1 MSGSPHL
8 PHSRKPHG
16 VAAPRPAEPGAI
28 RALFQPIERMR
39 TGETVGF
46 EALARLVV
54 GDGLLPPAAF
64 LSDLSASDLA
74 DLFFVMLEHA
84 LGLLRSVSAP
94 GFRPYVSVNVEPSI
108 LMTRGFLDR
117 MRAELGRLGYAGDR
131 TLVVELLEGDEI
143 LDFAAVVEAI
153 TAVRAL
159 GIDVALDDVGSAY
172 ASLSR
177 LRELPVDF
185 IKLDQSF
192 SRRLN
197 ERPEDLHFTMS
208 LQSLANGLGKRLV
221 VEGVETEEIHDALRV
236 LGVDLGQ
243 GYAIARP
250 MPGEAVGPW
259 LATRRRRDPDPAPT
273 CLLGAYAGHLKV
285 VETCRVLM
293 DQPLPVTWKE
303 ESKDPHACAIGRYF
317 DRHGTHET
325 EYGLAH
331 KAFHAVMACY
341 GEDAAGWI
349 AGADRFR
356 TTLSRA
362 ILGAPPTEDACC

>member
-1 MSGSPHL
+1 MSGSHRLFL
-8 PHSRKPHG
+8 PHESNG
-16 VAAPRPAEPGAI
+16 VAAPRPVEPGAI
-28 RALFQPIERMR
+28 RALFQPIERLK

-54 GDGLLPPAAF
+54 GDRLLPPAAF
-64 LSDLSASDLA
+64 LAEMTASDLA
-74 DLFFVMLEHA
+74 DLFFAMLEQA
-84 LGLLRSVSAP
+84 VGLLRSVSTP
-94 GFRPYVSVNVEPSI
+94 GFRPYVSVNVEPSV
-108 LMTRGFLDR
+108 LMARGFLDR
-117 MRAELGRLGYAGDR
+117 MRAEISRLGYAGNR
-131 TLVVELLEGDEI
+131 TLVVELLEGDQI
-143 LDFAAVVEAI
+143 LDFKAVVEAI
-153 TAVRAL
+153 AAVRAL
-159 GIDVALDDVGSAY
+159 GIGVALDDVGSAY
-172 ASLSR
+172 ASLTH

-192 SRRLN
+192 ARRLD

-221 VEGVETEEIHDALRV
+221 VEGVETEEIRDALRV

-259 LATRRRRDPDPAPT
+259 LATRRPRDPDPAPT

-293 DQPLPVTWKE
+293 DQPLPVIWRE

-317 DRHGTHET
+317 DRHGTHGT
-325 EYGLAH
+325 DYGRAH
-331 KAFHAVMACY
+331 KAFHAVMARY
-341 GEDAAGWI
+341 GEDPVGWQ

-356 TTLSRA
+356 TALSRA
-362 ILGAPPTEDACC
+362 IRCAAPVEDPCC